1 MKTGAI
7 KVCQETRCFKV
18 AFSYFCLT
26 LNYKHEAIK
35 KCKAGKV
42 AVKYFESDFVEK

>member
-7 KVCQETRCFKV
+7 KVCWRQDVSKP
-18 AFSYFCLT
+18 SLM
-26 LNYKHEAIK
+26 LNWKHEATGIK
-35 KCKAGKV
+35 KCKVGKV